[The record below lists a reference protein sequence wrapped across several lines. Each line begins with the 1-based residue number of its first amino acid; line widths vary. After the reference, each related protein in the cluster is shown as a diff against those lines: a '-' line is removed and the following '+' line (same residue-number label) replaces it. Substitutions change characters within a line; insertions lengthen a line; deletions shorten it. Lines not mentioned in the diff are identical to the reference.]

1 MIFFLLSCA
10 FTDSRNAPN
19 NDGNKKKAIKTRS
32 DRFRSEVCHQPGT
45 RQQAQL
51 DSRQQMFRLQSE
63 LITTFSLFD

>member
-10 FTDSRNAPN
+10 FTGSRNAPN
-19 NDGNKKKAIKTRS
+19 NDGNKKAIKTRY

-63 LITTFSLFD
+63 LITTFLLFD